1 MASSEQCVWSGV
13 RRSTWTLLDMK
24 AAVGCVNAVSRKE
37 TRRGLRKTLMAE
49 EWFCRVGILLSD
61 VSVVRQFGL
70 VG

>member
-1 MASSEQCVWSGV
+1 M
-13 RRSTWTLLDMK
+13 DMK
-24 AAVGCVNAVSRKE
+24 AAVGCVNAVSHKE

-49 EWFCRVGILLSD
+49 EWFCRVSILLSG